1 MQTSEVEFVTGLWPK
16 QRIII
21 SYVLG
26 HEQSVLTATQ
36 QKLSVDD
43 FKWRKDMFGF
53 VTMDVSLKLMLS
65 IWQKYR
71 LMCRAG
77 LMEYIKKKNI
87 EWLTLMLQKKKKNT
101 DKSIFNTGNKFL
113 IIHAE
118 QNTNTWRL
126 CVSKNKRLT

>member
-87 EWLTLMLQKKKKNT
+87 EWLTLMLQKKKK
-101 DKSIFNTGNKFL
+101 KKRIRAYSILATNFWSSMQNRIL
-113 IIHAE
+113 ILGGSASVK
-118 QNTNTWRL
+118 TNA
-126 CVSKNKRLT
+126 